1 LNRIK
6 KIIGENIWLKIS
18 FFNSFSVIT
27 RVLSGWI
34 INKLIAVYI
43 GPEGTSI
50 TEQFRNFLQTLQGVS
65 TLGISEGVTKYAAKY
80 QNNRKQLS
88 SFLASTY
95 KIVLFTSIVASILTI
110 VFSSYIN
117 RLLFSDRDFSLL
129 IILTGILIPVFA
141 INIILLSILNGFQ
154 KYRKITYINIIS
166 NISSALIATFLIVE
180 YEIYGALLLVIVT
193 QIFSFVA
200 TLFFIRTDMIEVLR
214 FSLNQSKKAHYKR
227 LYAYIIMALTT
238 AVLIPL
244 FSILIRNQIFNY
256 YSNDNGIHAGYWDGV
271 KKISGL
277 LLAFITPIFSLYY
290 YPQLAKI
297 KTNVEF
303 KTELKR
309 FFTQI
314 FPLFFAGMLIL
325 YLLREWAILIFFSHE
340 YLPMK
345 ELFAWQFGGDLI
357 RIVSL
362 TVAYLMLAH
371 AHVRYYIFTEIMFW
385 VVFYVL
391 TALLLPEYEVKG
403 VVMAYFY
410 TYIIYLLTM
419 LFLFRKILFTKKT
432 VQL

>member
-1 LNRIK
+1 LNKVK
-6 KIIGENIWLKIS
+6 KILGKNIWLKIS

-50 TEQFRNFLQTLQGVS
+50 TEQFRNFLQTAQGVS

-80 QNNRKQLS
+80 QNNHKQLS

-95 KIVLFTSIVASILTI
+95 KIVLFTSIVASIFIILL
-110 VFSSYIN
+110 SSYIN
-117 RLLFSDRDFSLL
+117 EMLFGNRDYSLL

-154 KYRKITYINIIS
+154 KYRKITYINIIA
-166 NISSALIATFLIVE
+166 NISSALLSVYLIIQ
-180 YEIYGALLLVIVT
+180 YNIYGAILLIIVA

-214 FSLNQSKKAHYKR
+214 FSLNESKKAHYKR
-227 LYAYIIMALTT
+227 LYAYIIMALIT
-238 AVLIPL
+238 AIIIPL
-244 FSILIRNQIFNY
+244 FSILIRNQIFDF
-256 YSNDNGIHAGYWDGV
+256 YSNDQGIHAGYWDGV
-271 KKISGL
+271 KKISNL
-277 LLAFITPIFSLYY
+277 LLAFITPVFSLYY

-297 KTNVEF
+297 QTNKEF
-303 KTELKR
+303 KNELKR

-314 FPLFFAGMLIL
+314 FPLFLLGMLLL
-325 YLLREWAILIFFSHE
+325 YLLRNWAIQIFFSSE
-340 YLPMK
+340 YLPME
-345 ELFAWQFGGDLI
+345 ELFAWQFAGDLI
-357 RIVSL
+357 RIIAL
-362 TVAYLMLAH
+362 TIAYLMLAQ
-371 AHVRYYIFTEIMFW
+371 AHVKYYVFTEIMFW
-385 VVFYVL
+385 IVFYLL
-391 TALLLPEYEVKG
+391 TAFLLPKYEVKG

-419 LFLFRKILFTKKT
+419 LFLFRKILFTKKII
-432 VQL
+432 QL